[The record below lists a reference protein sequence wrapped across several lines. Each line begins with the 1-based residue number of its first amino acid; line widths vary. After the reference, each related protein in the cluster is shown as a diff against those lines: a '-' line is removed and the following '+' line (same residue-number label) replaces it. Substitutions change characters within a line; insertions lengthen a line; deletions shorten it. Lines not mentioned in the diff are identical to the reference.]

1 MKVKNKSIKYN
12 FIMNVILTIS
22 SLIFPLV
29 TFPYITRVLL
39 PEGTGNIAF
48 ANSIVSYF
56 SMFAMLGIPTYGI
69 RACAKARDD
78 KDELSRIVQEIFIIN
93 AITTFAV
100 CFVFIIMVLNVP
112 VLNKEKELLLICGLY
127 LLLNMLGV
135 EWLYKGLEC
144 YKYITLIS
152 LAFKAL
158 GTLAMFLM
166 VHHKSDYLIYALIA
180 VIANAGYGLFNFIHA
195 RQYIF
200 SHKILKY
207 NFKRH
212 YKPIITFF
220 AMSVAV
226 VIYTNLDVVMLGIMK
241 GPIEVGYYD
250 IAVKIKIILVNIVTA
265 LGAVVLPRVSYYIEK
280 KNMKDFYN
288 IITKAF
294 ELVAVISLPLMVYFI
309 IMADNSILVL
319 AGNQY
324 FNSISV
330 MKIIM
335 PTLVLIGFSNLLGI
349 QILIPLGKENI
360 VVRSEVIGAFINVI
374 LNFGLITRFG
384 ASGAAIGTLAAE
396 GAVLV
401 IQYKYLKHIIKPVW
415 KDIQMKKI
423 LLALFVGIIIL
434 LSLKSIINFELFI
447 ELVITSVVFFS
458 VYGFILRILKEPIT
472 VLAEKTIVEN
482 LKGRRMNSKCL

>member
-69 RACAKARDD
+69 RACAKVRDN
-78 KDELSRIVQEIFIIN
+78 KDELSKTVQEIFIIN
-93 AITTFAV
+93 GITTFAV
-100 CFVFIIMVLNVP
+100 CIIFVIMVLNVP

-144 YKYITLIS
+144 YTYITVIS
-152 LAFKAL
+152 MTSKAI
-158 GTLAMFLM
+158 GTLAMFLL
-166 VHHKSDYLIYALIA
+166 VHHKSDYLVYALVA
-180 VIANAGYGLFNFIHA
+180 VVANAGYGVFNFIHA

-200 SHKILKY
+200 RRKIESY

-212 YKPIITFF
+212 FKPIMTFF
-220 AMSVAV
+220 TMSVAV
-226 VIYTNLDVVMLGIMK
+226 VIYTNLDVVMLGILK

-250 IAVKIKIILVNIVTA
+250 IAVKIKVILVNIVTA
-265 LGAVVLPRVSYYIEK
+265 LGAVVLPRVSYYVEK

-294 ELVAVISLPLMVYFI
+294 ELVAVISLPLMVYFV

-324 FNSISV
+324 LESINA
-330 MKIIM
+330 MMIIM

-360 VVRSEVIGAFINVI
+360 VVRSEVIGAVINII
-374 LNFGLITRFG
+374 LNFSLIPHLG
-384 ASGAAIGTLAAE
+384 AAGAAIGTLVAE
-396 GAVLV
+396 GAVLAV
-401 IQYKYLKHIIKPVW
+401 QYRYLKNMIKPVW
-415 KDIQMKKI
+415 KDIQVKKI
-423 LLALFVGIIIL
+423 GIALFIGIIIL
-434 LSLKSIINFELFI
+434 ICLKSILNFELII
-447 ELVITSVVFFS
+447 ELVITSIFFFTIYAF
-458 VYGFILRILKEPIT
+458 VLRVLKEPIT
-472 VLAEKTIVEN
+472 VLVERIIMEKV
-482 LKGRRMNSKCL
+482 KGRRMNSKCH

>member
-1 MKVKNKSIKYN
+1 MKLKNKSIKYN

-48 ANSIVSYF
+48 SNSIVSYF

-69 RACAKARDD
+69 RACAKARDN
-78 KDELSRIVQEIFIIN
+78 KDEFSGIVQEIFIIN
-93 AITTFAV
+93 AITTIGV
-100 CFVFIIMVLNVP
+100 CLVFVYIVLNVP
-112 VLNKEKELLLICGLY
+112 VLNQEKELLLICGLY
-127 LLLNMLGV
+127 LILNMLSV

-144 YKYITLIS
+144 YTYITVIS
-152 LAFKAL
+152 LTFKAL
-158 GTLAMFLM
+158 GTLAIFLL
-166 VHHKSDYLIYALIA
+166 VHHKSDYLVYALIA
-180 VIANAGYGLFNFIHA
+180 VVANTGYGLFNFIHA

-200 SHKILKY
+200 RRKVKSY
-207 NFKRH
+207 DFKRH
-212 YKPIITFF
+212 LRPIVTFF
-220 AMSVAV
+220 AMSIAV
-226 VIYTNLDVVMLGIMK
+226 VIYTNLDVVMLGFMK

-250 IAVKIKIILVNIVTA
+250 IAVKIKIILVNVVTA

-324 FNSISV
+324 LESINA

-360 VVRSEVIGAFINVI
+360 VVRSEIIGAVINVV
-374 LNFGLITRFG
+374 LNFGLIPRLG

-396 GAVLV
+396 GGVLV
-401 IQYKYLKHIIKPVW
+401 IQYKYLKSMIKPVW
-415 KDIQMKKI
+415 RDIQVKKISLALFIGLAILVCLKI
-423 LLALFVGIIIL
+423 LLNLE
-434 LSLKSIINFELFI
+434 SII
-447 ELVITSVVFFS
+447 ELVITSVAFFTI
-458 VYGFILRILKEPIT
+458 YAIILIKLNEPIT
-472 VLAEKTIVEN
+472 VLAVKTVMEKIRSKEN
-482 LKGRRMNSKCL
+482 E

>member
-1 MKVKNKSIKYN
+1 MKLKNKSIKYN

-69 RACAKARDD
+69 RACAKARDN
-78 KDELSRIVQEIFIIN
+78 KDEFSRIVQEIFIIN

-100 CFVFIIMVLNVP
+100 CLVFVFMVLNIP
-112 VLNKEKELLLICGLY
+112 VLKQEKELLLICGLY
-127 LLLNMLGV
+127 LILNMLGV

-144 YKYITLIS
+144 YTYITVIS
-152 LAFKAL
+152 LTFKAI
-158 GTLAMFLM
+158 GTLAMFLL
-166 VHHKSDYLIYALIA
+166 VHHKSDYLEYALIA
-180 VIANAGYGLFNFIHA
+180 VVANTGYGLFNFIHA

-200 SHKILKY
+200 RRKIEHY
-207 NFKRH
+207 DFKRH
-212 YKPIITFF
+212 LRPIITFF

-226 VIYTNLDVVMLGIMK
+226 VIYTNLDVVMLGVLK

-250 IAVKIKIILVNIVTA
+250 IAVKIKIILVNIVTS

-280 KNMKDFYN
+280 KNMEDFYG
-288 IITKAF
+288 IIAKAF
-294 ELVAVISLPLMVYFI
+294 ELVAVISLPLMAYFI

-319 AGNQY
+319 AGGQY
-324 FNSISV
+324 YKSINA

-360 VVRSEVIGAFINVI
+360 VVRSEIIGAVINVI
-374 LNFGLITRFG
+374 LNFSLIPRLG
-384 ASGAAIGTLAAE
+384 ASGAAVGTLVAE
-396 GAVLV
+396 GVVLV
-401 IQYKYLKHIIKPVW
+401 IQYNYLKSKIKPVW
-415 KDIQMKKI
+415 RDIQVKKI
-423 LLALFVGIIIL
+423 TLALFVGITML
-434 LSLKSIINFELFI
+434 VCLKSILNFELII
-447 ELVITSVVFFS
+447 ELVITSVVFFAI
-458 VYGFILRILKEPIT
+458 YALILRILDEPMIALVT
-472 VLAEKTIVEN
+472 KTIMVKIRRKEN
-482 LKGRRMNSKCL
+482 E